1 MNQFNLDLLR
11 LNIEEKGHQN
21 TLFSPAS
28 IEILFAMILSGSQG
42 NIRSTLLSL
51 LEISEEEVEEF
62 LTEITEILN
71 PSSDFSMEFSSDEDS
86 SECTFAN
93 SFWYHPQEVINQ
105 EFEATLKQQYFADAY
120 LFESNPLA
128 SQAKID
134 QWVATKTRQMILELP
149 LRLDNSTIM
158 VLINALYVKA
168 SWSRTFDKTEKGNF
182 NLLDG
187 NTAPTEYMIIDQDA
201 GSPGKGLYLE
211 SEDFQLFAYLSKDER
226 IAFVMYLPRQKD
238 GLPQLMKQL
247 TSEALE
253 EWEEALEDIDRFY
266 LKIPKFELEDKF
278 ELDKVA
284 DKLGLEALFSPSPD
298 LNPMFETSANRY
310 FSEIGQPCKLKVHE
324 KGLEASAVS
333 YATMSRGGGFGKK
346 IHFEATHPFYFQIQ
360 DIGTGQHLFHGI
372 FTTPTNP

>member
-11 LNIEEKGHQN
+11 LSIEEKGHQN

-42 NIRSTLLSL
+42 NIRSSLLSL
-51 LEISEEEVEEF
+51 LEISEEEVEVF
-62 LTEITEILN
+62 LTEITKTLN
-71 PSSDFSMEFSSDEDS
+71 PRSDFSMKFSSDEDS

-93 SFWYHPQEVINQ
+93 SFWYHPKETINQ
-105 EFEATLKQQYFADAY
+105 EFEATLKQQYFAEPHP
-120 LFESNPLA
+120 FESNPLA
-128 SQAKID
+128 TQAKID
-134 QWVATKTRQMILELP
+134 QWVAKKTRQVIPELP
-149 LRLDNSTIM
+149 LHLDNNTVM
-158 VLINALYVKA
+158 VLINTLYVKA
-168 SWSRTFDKTEKGNF
+168 SWSRTFDKTEKGDF
-182 NLLDG
+182 NLLNG
-187 NTAPTEYMIIDQDA
+187 GAAPTEYMIIDQDA
-201 GSPGKGLYLE
+201 GSPGRGLYLE
-211 SEDFQLFAYLSKDER
+211 NEDCQLFAYLSKDER

-238 GLPQLMKQL
+238 GLPQLMNQL
-247 TSEALE
+247 TPQAFE
-253 EWEEALEDIDRFY
+253 EWEEALEDVDRFY

-284 DKLGLEALFSPSPD
+284 DKLGLEALFNPSSD
-298 LNPMFETSANRY
+298 LNPVFETPASHY
-310 FSEIGQPCKLKVHE
+310 FSEIGQPCKLRVHE